1 MKRKKGF
8 RLKHLLILLFI
19 FWVGKSLI
27 SQQIAIKN
35 AEKIILQEKQEI
47 EKLERE
53 IRELSEEIEEK
64 DSLNFVEKV
73 AREELKMVKPREIM
87 YIDKN
92 KEKKSFVN
100 SRKQ

>member
-1 MKRKKGF
+1 MQK
-8 RLKHLLILLFI
+8 
-19 FWVGKSLI
+19 
-27 SQQIAIKN
+27 
-35 AEKIILQEKQEI
+35 KIILQEKQEI

-92 KEKKSFVN
+92 KEKKPFVN